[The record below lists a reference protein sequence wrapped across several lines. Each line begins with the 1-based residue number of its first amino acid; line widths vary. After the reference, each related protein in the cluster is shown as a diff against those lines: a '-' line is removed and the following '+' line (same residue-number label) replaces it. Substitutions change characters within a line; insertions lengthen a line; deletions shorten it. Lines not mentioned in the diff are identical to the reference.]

1 MPTLQDVARH
11 AGVSTATVS
20 KVLSNT
26 PYFTE
31 ETRLKVMQAVEEL
44 GYVPNLAARALSKGK
59 TQIIAVVFPYIYDA
73 IFTDPLVLR
82 ILEGIEAEATQ
93 HGYNLLLST
102 PRLTADGPD
111 AHYRRLIQSGYI
123 DGVIALDNVPVASVI
138 KPLRKKKIPHV
149 VIGYHESA
157 YSVCSDDYSGGRQLM
172 EYVLDLGHTR
182 IGIITV
188 PTDMNY
194 ALNERVRGLQSV
206 ATERGIDMTRM
217 PTAYGDFSVVSG
229 IHGAA
234 ELLGLDQDL
243 TALICLNDRM
253 AMGAIQHIVQSGRR
267 VPQDISVAGYDDIP
281 TAATFSPP
289 LTTVNQHAPEQGQ
302 MAAQLLFAI
311 LNQKTPTPVL
321 LPVTLIPR
329 SSAAA
334 PRPLE

>member
-31 ETRLKVMQAVEEL
+31 ETRQKVMQAVEEL

-82 ILEGIEAEATQ
+82 ILEGIESEATP

-102 PRLTADGPD
+102 PRLTDDGPD
-111 AHYRRLIQSGYI
+111 AHYRRMIQSGYL

-149 VIGYHESA
+149 VIGYHEAA

-172 EYVLDLGHTR
+172 EHILSLGHTR
-182 IGIITV
+182 LGVITV
-188 PTDMNY
+188 PPDMHF
-194 ALNERVRGLQSV
+194 ALNERMRGLQAV
-206 ATERGIDMTRM
+206 ALERGIDMAQV
-217 PTAYGDFSVVSG
+217 PIAYGDFSVVSG
-229 IHGAA
+229 IRDTA
-234 ELLGLDQDL
+234 ELLEQHPDI
-243 TALICLNDRM
+243 TAIICLNDRM
-253 AMGAIQHIVQSGRR
+253 AMGAIQYIVQSGRR
-267 VPQDISVAGYDDIP
+267 VPDDISVVGYDDIP
-281 TAATFSPP
+281 TAVTFSPP

-311 LNQKTPTPVL
+311 LNQKTPTPVM

-329 SSAAA
+329 SSAAV
-334 PRPLE
+334 RPSD